1 MKMGPASRTIG
12 GAFAGI
18 IAGSAITFGAQ
29 SLAHKVY
36 PPPDALKLLEG
47 ESYDEHMVRISPLLT
62 EYIDQLP
69 LGALAAILV
78 AYFLGAIGGG
88 SVAGK
93 IAQGNHQAVFV
104 SCGLLLMAGVM
115 NLVNIPHPMWFNVA
129 VPVVYILG
137 TAVAIRLISVSD
149 PHGESVS

>member
-29 SLAHKVY
+29 ALTHKMY
-36 PPPDALKLLEG
+36 PPPDALKLVAD
-47 ESYDEHMVRISPLLT
+47 ESYEEHMARIAPLLADH
-62 EYIDQLP
+62 IAGLP
-69 LGALAAILV
+69 IGAFVAILA

-93 IAQGNHQAVFV
+93 IARGNQQAVIV
-104 SCGLLLMAGVM
+104 TCGLLLMAGVM
-115 NLVNIPHPMWFNVA
+115 NLINIPHPMWFNIS

-137 TAVAIRLISVSD
+137 AVVAIRLSTTGS
-149 PHGESVS
+149 PQNTQSS

>member
-29 SLAHKVY
+29 AMTHKLY
-36 PPPDALKLLEG
+36 PPPDALKLIEG
-47 ESYDEHMVRISPLLT
+47 ESYDEHMARIAPLLADH
-62 EYIDQLP
+62 IGGLP
-69 LGALAAILV
+69 IGAFVAILV

-93 IAQGNHQAVFV
+93 IARGNQHAIIVT
-104 SCGLLLMAGVM
+104 CGLLLMAGVM
-115 NLVNIPHPMWFNVA
+115 NLVNIPHPMWFNIA

-137 TAVAIRLISVSD
+137 AFVAIRLSTGTE
-149 PHGESVS
+149 PQGTQTP

>member
-1 MKMGPASRTIG
+1 MGPASKTIG

-18 IAGSAITFGAQ
+18 LSGSFITFGAQ
-29 SLAHKVY
+29 ALTHKMY

-47 ESYDEHMVRISPLLT
+47 ESYDEHMARIAPLLADH
-62 EYIDQLP
+62 IGDLP
-69 LGALAAILV
+69 IGAFVAILV

-93 IAQGNHQAVFV
+93 IAGGNQQAVIV
-104 SCGLLLMAGVM
+104 TCGLLLMAGIM
-115 NLVNIPHPMWFNVA
+115 NLLNIPHPMWFNIS

-137 TAVAIRLISVSD
+137 TVVAIRLSSVSA
-149 PHGESVS
+149 PQNTQSPKK